1 MKQLKKLCK
10 NGQKAMGFQIQ
21 CPPDEKIYHIKTN
34 VAPSKI
40 VNLVSQLMAQFH
52 KYIMYW

>member
-34 VAPSKI
+34 VVPSKM